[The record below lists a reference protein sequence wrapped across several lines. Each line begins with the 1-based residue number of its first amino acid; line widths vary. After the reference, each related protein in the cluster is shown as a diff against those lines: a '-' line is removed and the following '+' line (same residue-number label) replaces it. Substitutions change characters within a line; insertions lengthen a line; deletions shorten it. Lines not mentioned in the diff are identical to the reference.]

1 MRRANAYL
9 HLGQSYNAKS
19 DLERAQQ
26 LAPDNESIK
35 AELEKVTAALKK

>member
-9 HLGQSYNAKS
+9 NLGQAYNAKS

-35 AELEKVTAALKK
+35 S